1 MSLII
6 LCASHLKT
14 EQNAEQMREMLDSQM
29 SQTKVCDVYVSYT
42 GLSLE
47 FDDSRVHL
55 IKQPEEQLAQFQHYK
70 RLVRTLCDTCIL
82 HSENYAIFTDDDDI
96 MAPER
101 NAEYLRLIR
110 DRIDVVRIDKSVVR
124 FSLDQRVSSLQE
136 ALKRSVCDKLHE
148 YVDLC
153 LRGDV
158 LLRFVDEVDGENY
171 ISDCV
176 FNMIVQRYIIDN
188 PAKCIEIETNK
199 PLYYYRYSMFRGVR
213 HKYLKEANKLPRN
226 GVKDVEINI

>member
-1 MSLII
+1 
-6 LCASHLKT
+6 
-14 EQNAEQMREMLDSQM
+14 MREMLDSQM

-47 FDDSRVHL
+47 YDDPRVHL
-55 IKQPEEQLAQFQHYK
+55 IKQPEPQLAQFQHYK
-70 RLVRTLCDTCIL
+70 RLVMTLWDVGII

-96 MAPER
+96 MEPER
-101 NAEYLRLIR
+101 NAEYLRFIR
-110 DRIDVVRIDKSVVR
+110 PGLEVIRMNNSVVR
-124 FSLDQRVSSLQE
+124 FSMDCEINDRNTSLQS
-136 ALKRSVCDKLHE
+136 AVLKSGIVVLDYLRPRE

-171 ISDCV
+171 ISDCI
-176 FNMIVQRYIIDN
+176 FNMVVHRYILN
-188 PAKCIEIETNK
+188 NHSKCLEVVTKK

-213 HKYLKEANKLPRN
+213 HKYLDELN
-226 GVKDVEINI
+226 NIP